1 MTTLPRLTIY
11 PDRAA
16 WLAGRGDGEHPIGGS
31 DVPSIMGRAPKSWGR
46 SPWSLWARAR
56 GLEVGGF
63 TPAQQRDLD
72 RGRRW
77 ELPILEEYAERT
89 GATLTLRGALATAI
103 HPRHPWAR
111 CSPDEIATVGGEV
124 GLVEVKTDRHG
135 HREREAGDHRYQW
148 GEDGTLIE
156 TWDDSTASLL
166 PPHVA
171 LQVLWSLEVTGLPWC
186 DIVVGMPQ
194 RGQIE
199 PEIRTIRLMAQPAV
213 QAQLLS
219 YVADWRERHMVGDER
234 PEIDASADCSE
245 SLRLLYGEPPPEN
258 ATVPADESQRS
269 LVLALR
275 DARDRKNEAE
285 SQAKELSNRLIASI
299 GDGYG
304 VSVDTG
310 ARKPATCILV
320 RKAGSERVSISEVRK
335 HPELEAQLRAEG
347 LIERGEGSITVM
359 TYGV

>member
-1 MTTLPRLTIY
+1 
-11 PDRAA
+11 
-16 WLAGRGDGEHPIGGS
+16 
-31 DVPSIMGRAPKSWGR
+31 
-46 SPWSLWARAR
+46 
-56 GLEVGGF
+56 
-63 TPAQQRDLD
+63 
-72 RGRRW
+72 
-77 ELPILEEYAERT
+77 
-89 GATLTLRGALATAI
+89 
-103 HPRHPWAR
+103 
-111 CSPDEIATVGGEV
+111 
-124 GLVEVKTDRHG
+124 
-135 HREREAGDHRYQW
+135 
-148 GEDGTLIE
+148 
-156 TWDDSTASLL
+156 
-166 PPHVA
+166 
-171 LQVLWSLEVTGLPWC
+171 
-186 DIVVGMPQ
+186 MPQ

>member
-1 MTTLPRLTIY
+1 MNLQTY
-11 PDRAA
+11 PDRAS
-16 WLAGRGDGEHPIGGS
+16 WLAGRGSGAHPIGGS
-31 DVPSIMGRAPKSWGR
+31 DIPAIMGRAPKSWGR

-77 ELPILEEYAERT
+77 ELPILEDYAERT
-89 GATLTLRGALATAI
+89 GASLTLRGTLATAI
-103 HPRHPWAR
+103 HPLHSWAR
-111 CSPDEIATVGGEV
+111 CSPDEIAITADGQT

-135 HREREAGDHRYQW
+135 HREREAGDHRYRW
-148 GEDGTLIE
+148 GEDGTVIDS
-156 TWDDSTASLL
+156 WDESTAALM

-199 PEIRTIRLMAQPAV
+199 PEVRALRLMAQPAI
-213 QAQLLS
+213 QADLLG
-219 YVADWRERHMVGDER
+219 YVAAWRERHMVGEER
-234 PEIDASADCSE
+234 PEIDASADCTD
-245 SLRLLYGEPPPEN
+245 SLRLLYGEAPEEK
-258 ATVPADESQRS
+258 ATVPADAEQRE

-275 DARDRKNEAE
+275 EARDRKNKAETEAE
-285 SQAKELSNRLIASI
+285 ELSNRLIAAI

-304 VSVDTG
+304 VSIDTG
-310 ARKPATCILV
+310 AKKPATCILV
-320 RKAGSERVSISEVRK
+320 RKAGSERVSIGEVRK
-335 HPELEAQLRAEG
+335 HPDILALLQARG
-347 LIERGEGSITVM
+347 LVEKGEGSISVM
-359 TYGV
+359 TYGL